1 MSRDISPKC
10 KACRKFGMKMCSKPP
25 GKCAFEKKRGNR
37 NTFFTRRLSDHG
49 AQLKEK
55 QKARVTYGIQERQ
68 FRRYMNIAGRS
79 EGITGD
85 KLIQILESRLD
96 NVAYRLG
103 FGESRHQIRQ
113 WINHG
118 HITVNEKKVDIP
130 SYQIKPG
137 DKIAFNESSRKKTF
151 FDTVT
156 QAMGSRTVPDWLQ
169 SDNSD
174 ISGIVLKM
182 PEVTGIDMGINT
194 RLIVEYY
201 SRR

>member
-1 MSRDISPKC
+1 
-10 KACRKFGMKMCSKPP
+10 MCSKPP
-25 GKCAFEKKRGNR
+25 GKCAFEKRRGNR
-37 NTFFTRRLSDHG
+37 NTFTRRLSDHG
-49 AQLKEK
+49 TQLKEK

-68 FRRYMNIAGRS
+68 FRRYMNLAGRA

-85 KLIQILESRLD
+85 NLIQILESRLD
-96 NVAYRLG
+96 NVAFRLG
-103 FGESRHQIRQ
+103 FGESRQQIRL

-118 HITVNEKKVDIP
+118 HITVNEKKVNIP

-137 DKIAFNESSRKKTF
+137 DKVSFKESSKKKTF

-156 QAMGSRTVPDWLQ
+156 QTMGSRTVPDWLQ
-169 SDNSD
+169 CDNGD
-174 ISGIVLKM
+174 ISGVVLKM
-182 PEVTGIDMGINT
+182 PEVTGTDIGIDT

>member
-1 MSRDISPKC
+1 
-10 KACRKFGMKMCSKPP
+10 MKMCSKPP
-25 GKCAFEKKRGNR
+25 GKCAFEKRRGNR
-37 NTFFTRRLSDHG
+37 NTFTRRLSDHG
-49 AQLKEK
+49 TQLKEK

-68 FRRYMNIAGRS
+68 FRRYMNLAGRA

-85 KLIQILESRLD
+85 NLIQILESRLD
-96 NVAYRLG
+96 NVAFRLG
-103 FGESRHQIRQ
+103 FGESRQQIRQ

-118 HITVNEKKVDIP
+118 HITVNEKKVNIP

-137 DKIAFNESSRKKTF
+137 DKVSFKESSKKKTF

-156 QAMGSRTVPDWLQ
+156 QTMGSRTVPDWLQ
-169 SDNSD
+169 CDNGD
-174 ISGIVLKM
+174 ISGVVLKM
-182 PEVTGIDMGINT
+182 PEVTGTVIGIDT

>member
-10 KACRKFGMKMCSKPP
+10 KSCRKFGMKMCSKPP
-25 GKCAFEKKRGNR
+25 GKCAFEKRRGNR
-37 NTFFTRRLSDHG
+37 NTFTRRLSDHG
-49 AQLKEK
+49 TQLKEK

-68 FRRYMNIAGRS
+68 FRRYMNLAGRA

-85 KLIQILESRLD
+85 NLIQILESRLD
-96 NVAYRLG
+96 NVAFRLG
-103 FGESRHQIRQ
+103 FGESRQQIRQ

-118 HITVNEKKVDIP
+118 HITVNEKKVNIP

-137 DKIAFNESSRKKTF
+137 DKVSFKESSKKKTF

-156 QAMGSRTVPDWLQ
+156 QTMGSRTVPDWLQ
-169 SDNSD
+169 CDNGD
-174 ISGIVLKM
+174 ISGVVLKM
-182 PEVTGIDMGINT
+182 PEVTGTDIGIDT
-194 RLIVEYY
+194 RLKVEYY